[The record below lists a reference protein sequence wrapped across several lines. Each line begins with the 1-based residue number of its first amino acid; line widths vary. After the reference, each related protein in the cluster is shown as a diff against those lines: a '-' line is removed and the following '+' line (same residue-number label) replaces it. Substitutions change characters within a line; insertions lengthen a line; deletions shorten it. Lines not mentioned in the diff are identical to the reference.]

1 MFKNIFDRF
10 LEHKKNLKIISVAS
24 ADSKCRPNSAHKM
37 LVDVIAPNEILFLD
51 YKFTQT
57 FSNINHNPQLSIS
70 FMDDA
75 AFTGYRLTGNGVVLD
90 KGAEYEQAKASWSER
105 LVSCEADRIIKRLTG
120 HYSTREAENN
130 LPKNFVIVKFIAEEA
145 SMIKPDRVFRASL
158 RTPSG
163 GRG

>member
-57 FSNINHNPQLSIS
+57 FSNINQNPQLSIS

-75 AFTGYRLTGNGVVLD
+75 AFTGY
-90 KGAEYEQAKASWSER
+90 
-105 LVSCEADRIIKRLTG
+105 RLTG

-145 SMIKPDRVFRASL
+145 SMIKPDRVFRARHGS
-158 RTPSG
+158 
-163 GRG
+163 